1 MVFYSVC
8 NLSLIIFFSLQIRL
22 TVLDIVQVFVEKRGE
37 NYLTVLPDSVNFLVE
52 ALEDDDQRVENRCRA
67 LIKKMEEVFGQSV
80 ESYFE

>member
-1 MVFYSVC
+1 MA
-8 NLSLIIFFSLQIRL
+8 
-22 TVLDIVQVFVEKRGE
+22 VLDIVEVFVEKRGE

-52 ALEDDDQRVENRCRA
+52 ALEDDDQRVENRCIL

>member
-1 MVFYSVC
+1 MA
-8 NLSLIIFFSLQIRL
+8 
-22 TVLDIVQVFVEKRGE
+22 VLDIVEVFVEKRGE

-52 ALEDDDQRVENRCRA
+52 ALEDDDQRIENRCRA